1 MSKVAA
7 ARLALVCLMFAA
19 ASVVFAAG
27 GEEEAGQAT
36 PLRIGYSDWPGWVA
50 WEVGI
55 QKGWFEE
62 AGVAVQFEWF
72 EYVPS
77 LDAFAAGQIDAV
89 AVTNGDA
96 LVNASTGAPGIM
108 ILINDY
114 SNGND
119 MVVARPGIDSVEE
132 LVGGRVG
139 VEVGFVAHLLFLK
152 AIEEA
157 GLSQDQFEVV
167 NVATHQTPEVLATG
181 EVDAIAA
188 WQPNSGQAL
197 RALAGSTAIFTS
209 ADVPGLIY
217 DTLAVNP
224 TSLAERRED
233 WKAVV
238 AVWYRIADYIKDEA
252 NRDEVLEIMSARV
265 NLSPDD
271 YAGFL
276 DGTYLLS
283 LEEAIDVLAQEE
295 GLGTLYGSS
304 LESDA
309 FNVQYQVYPEPLDV
323 AEFIDPSLML
333 ELYEETR

>member
-1 MSKVAA
+1 MSKISVALLA
-7 ARLALVCLMFAA
+7 ALCAMFSAA
-19 ASVVFAAG
+19 GPAFAAG
-27 GEEEAGQAT
+27 SAEEAASPD

-50 WEVGI
+50 WEIGI

-62 AGVAVQFEWF
+62 AGVAVEFEWF

-96 LVNASTGAPGIM
+96 LVNASVGAPGIM
-108 ILINDY
+108 ILVNDY

-119 MVVARPGIDSVEE
+119 MVVARPGIDSIEE

-139 VEVGFVAHLLFLK
+139 VEVGFVAHVLFLK
-152 AIEEA
+152 AIEGA
-157 GLSQDQFEVV
+157 GLSQDQFEVI

-217 DTLAVNP
+217 DTLTVNP
-224 TSLAERRED
+224 ASLAARRDD

-252 NRDEVLEIMSARV
+252 NRDEVLEIRSARV
-265 NLSPDD
+265 NLSPEE
-271 YAGFL
+271 YAPFL
-276 DGTYLLS
+276 EGTYLLS
-283 LEEAIDVLAQEE
+283 LEEAIAAVGEGE

-304 LESDA
+304 LEADA
-309 FNVQYQVYPEPLDV
+309 FNVQYEVYPEPLNV
-323 AEFIDPSLML
+323 ADFIDAGLMR
-333 ELYEETR
+333 ELYEESR

>member
-1 MSKVAA
+1 MGTSSL
-7 ARLALVCLMFAA
+7 RLAVACCAI
-19 ASVVFAAG
+19 VVAVNPLFAAG
-27 GEEEAGQAT
+27 SEEADTAA
-36 PLRIGYSDWPGWVA
+36 PALRIGYSDWPGWVA

-62 AGVAVQFEWF
+62 AGVAVEFEWF

-77 LDAFAAGQIDAV
+77 LDAFAAGQVDAV

-96 LVNASTGAPGIM
+96 LVTASTGAPGIM

-119 MVVARPGIDSVEE
+119 MVVARPGIESIEQ

-139 VEVGFVAHLLFLK
+139 IEVGFVPHLLFLK

-157 GLSQDQFEVV
+157 GLSQDRFEII

-197 RALAGSTAIFTS
+197 RALAGSSAIFTS

-217 DTLAVNP
+217 DTLAVHP
-224 TSLAERRED
+224 ASLAERRDD

-238 AVWYRIADYIKDEA
+238 AVWYRIADYIKDAA
-252 NRDEVLEIMSARV
+252 NRAEVLEIMSARV
-265 NLSPDD
+265 NLLPDE

-276 DGTYLLS
+276 EGTYLLS
-283 LEEAIDVLAQEE
+283 LEEAIAVLDQEA
-295 GLGTLYGSS
+295 GLGSLYGSS
-304 LESDA
+304 RESDA
-309 FNVQYQVYPEPLDV
+309 FNLQYEVYSEPLDV
-323 AEFIDPSLML
+323 ARFIDPSLMR
-333 ELYEETR
+333 ELYAETR